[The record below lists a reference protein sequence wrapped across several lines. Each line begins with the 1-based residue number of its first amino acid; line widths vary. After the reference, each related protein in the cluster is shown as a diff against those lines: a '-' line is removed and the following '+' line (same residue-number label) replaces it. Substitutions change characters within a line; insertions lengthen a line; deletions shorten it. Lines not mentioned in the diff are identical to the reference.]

1 MLSCQDDQSYCL
13 HNLNIKIRA
22 LIQFYR
28 QSQDGATIPVW
39 RSQIK
44 RGVRSEEASD
54 WSTLVLDDVIIVI
67 NLDSL
72 LDYVQCL

>member
-1 MLSCQDDQSYCL
+1 ML
-13 HNLNIKIRA
+13 A

-39 RSQIK
+39 RRSQIK
-44 RGVRSEEASD
+44 RRVRSEEASD
-54 WSTLVLDDVIIVI
+54 RSTLVLDDVIFVI

-72 LDYVQCL
+72 LDNVQCL